1 MPNNETVIYLTE
13 KGTTD
18 HLAIPWTPQKINFRS
33 GGQKFIEV
41 DIMDY
46 GTIQIPNGVGIR
58 AVRWE
63 DGILPGEAHSN
74 MPWQH
79 GGWQPPENYQGM
91 FSMWKYNKTV
101 LTMIVTGTPICM
113 DVHIAD
119 YDVTYQDGFGDYH
132 YYVEFSDCVQPSFT
146 VTDTE
151 IDTSDGVERD
161 TDPTPAIYTILAD
174 DTLWGIA
181 QCYLG
186 DGLRWGEIYELNKE
200 VIEDAAI
207 QHGFK
212 NSENGW
218 WIFPGTVIKI
228 PSTSVEDTNAGMTI
242 ELTNA
247 PVYVSSDADSIAG
260 RVTGTYYIY
269 DGKEILGRYRIT
281 DKSSDVGRTPI
292 GQYVIGWLPK
302 EYI

>member
-1 MPNNETVIYLTE
+1 MPNTETVIYLIE
-13 KGTTD
+13 KGATD
-18 HLAIPWTPQKINFRS
+18 CLPIPWTPQKIKFRS
-33 GGQKFIEV
+33 GGQKFIEI

-63 DGILPGEAHSN
+63 EGILPGEANSK

-79 GGWQPPENYQGM
+79 GEWQPPENYQGM
-91 FSMWKYNKTV
+91 FSMWKYNKTI
-101 LTMIVTGTPICM
+101 LTLIVTGTPICM
-113 DVHIAD
+113 DVYISD

-132 YYVEFSDCVQPSFT
+132 YYIEFSDCVQPSFT

-200 VIEDAAI
+200 VIEDVAI
-207 QHGFK
+207 QHGFD

-218 WIFPGTVIKI
+218 LIFAGTVIKI
-228 PSTSVEDTNAGMTI
+228 PNSSVKDTNAGMAV
-242 ELTNA
+242 ELKNA
-247 PVYVSSDADSIAG
+247 PVYVSSDADNIAG